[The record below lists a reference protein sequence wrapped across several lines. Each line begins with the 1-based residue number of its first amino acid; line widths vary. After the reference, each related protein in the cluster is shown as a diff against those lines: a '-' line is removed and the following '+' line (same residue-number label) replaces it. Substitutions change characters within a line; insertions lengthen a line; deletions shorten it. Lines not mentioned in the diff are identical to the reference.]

1 MIETVIKIGLTYTG
15 TDVKHNNYVN
25 WLKHHELVEIT
36 RLSVH
41 DNNLDEVADLDGIVL
56 SGGLDMHPKYYNNDV
71 TDYPNRPFAFDEQR
85 DAFEIAV
92 FDASQLKRIPVL
104 AVCRGLQLVNCAL
117 GGTLNQDVGLVG
129 NAIHQ
134 FEVNDKVHGL
144 NIVPGTILNDIS
156 KIERSVTNSAHHQS
170 INLLG
175 KGLAVNCTSDDGII
189 EGIEWDEQGDKAFLL
204 GVQWHPERMF
214 KLNLGDSPMS
224 KNIRERFITAIQ
236 QSITNHL

>member
-25 WLKHHELVEIT
+25 WLKENKLVEIT

-41 DNNLDEVADLDGIVL
+41 DNNLDKVAALDGILL
-56 SGGLDMHPKYYNNDV
+56 SGGLDMHPKYYNSSE
-71 TDYPNRPFAFDEQR
+71 TGYANRPFAFDEKR

-92 FDASQLKRIPVL
+92 FEASQLKKIPVL
-104 AVCRGLQLVNCAL
+104 AVCRGMQLVNCVL
-117 GGTLNQDVGLVG
+117 GGTLNQDVGPVG

-134 FEVNDKVHGL
+134 FEINDKVHGI
-144 NIVPGTILNDIS
+144 NIVPGTILNALS
-156 KIERSVTNSAHHQS
+156 EIERSVTNSAHHQS
-170 INLLG
+170 LNRLG
-175 KGLAVNCTSDDGII
+175 NGLVVNCTSDDGII

-204 GVQWHPERMF
+204 GVQWHPERMY

-224 KNIRERFITAIQ
+224 KNIRECFITEIQ

>member
-15 TDVKHNNYVN
+15 TDVKHNNYID
-25 WLKHHELVEIT
+25 WLQQHGSIEVT

-41 DNNLDEVADLDGIVL
+41 DHNLGAVAEMDGIVL
-56 SGGLDMHPKYYNNDV
+56 SGGLDMHPKYYNSDV
-71 TDYPNRPFAFDEQR
+71 TDYANKPAAFDEHR

-92 FDASQLKRIPVL
+92 FETSQLKQIPVL
-104 AVCRGLQLVNCAL
+104 AVCRGMQLVNCLL
-117 GGTLNQDVGLVG
+117 GGTLNQDVGVVG

-134 FEVNDKVHGL
+134 FDTNDKAHGI
-144 NIVPGTILNDIS
+144 NIVKGTIMSEIAG
-156 KIERSVTNSAHHQS
+156 IERGVTNSAHHQS
-170 INLLG
+170 INSLG
-175 KGLAVNCTSDDGII
+175 IGLAVNCISDDEII

-224 KNIRERFITAIQ
+224 KNIRERFITEIQ